1 MAILERLQGVG
12 WLDESTI
19 RPLLQRSYLLPNV
32 LNMTRVGF
40 AGAVLFLPVVAFCQ
54 VPRSGAARCGSGVPP
69 SEVRAYVGLPSGN
82 VFCPLVADPKAMRS
96 FLSYQQEKKSADSI
110 ESVGAVGISDI
121 FGLARWGGN
130 ARSEGIQLSVEGAIF
145 AQFDLGTTS
154 YDLINADY
162 LVGLPLTMRKGNVSA
177 RVNLYHQ
184 SSHLG
189 DELLL
194 RRNEIERENI
204 SFESLDMILSV
215 DLAALRLYGGGEYI
229 FHRQPRDLQHYVAH
243 GGAELRPAVAL
254 LRFGRIGFLRFLAA
268 IDVKSSEEQD
278 WEPSVS
284 GRVGFEIDRPFTGE
298 LPARSWSI
306 LFESYRGPSPYG
318 QFFRQKIQYIGIGAH
333 VAL

>member
-1 MAILERLQGVG
+1 VSERSG
-12 WLDESTI
+12 WLDGRVFAVHHSA
-19 RPLLQRSYLLPNV
+19 
-32 LNMTRVGF
+32 MTRALF
-40 AGAVLFLPVVAFCQ
+40 SPNAVTTRIVLLAAMLCMPASVTGQTSRNFPV
-54 VPRSGAARCGSGVPP
+54 RCGTGVPP

-82 VFCPLVADPKAMRS
+82 VFCPLIADPKAMRS

-110 ESVGAVGISDI
+110 ESVGAVGVSDI

-130 ARSEGIQLSVEGAIF
+130 ARSEGVQLSLEGAIF

-162 LVGLPLTMRKGNVSA
+162 LVGLPLTLRKGNVSA
-177 RVNLYHQ
+177 RLNLYHQ

-243 GGAELRPAVAL
+243 GGAELRPATTL
-254 LRFGRIGFLRFLAA
+254 LRFGRVGFLRFLAA
-268 IDVKSSEEQD
+268 VDVKSSEEQD

-284 GRVGFEIDRPFTGE
+284 GRAGFEINRPFTGE

-318 QFFRQKIQYIGIGAH
+318 QFFRQKIQYIGVGAH
-333 VAL
+333 FAL